1 MTRVTL
7 INPPQ
12 FTRYPQPPLG
22 LASIAAVLEGEGH
35 TVSVLDA
42 NALNLPPQDIVE
54 QLPESDVVGITAM
67 TPTINH
73 AMGIAH
79 HLRLARPGLPVI
91 LGGAHATLLP
101 QETLAAAPEIDY
113 IVRGEGEAT
122 IIELLRAIEGHASP
136 KDIPGITYRDGGSI
150 VSTPARDNGVD
161 ITALPFPAYH
171 LLAGYRYRP
180 HPPHGLARPFMAA
193 VTSRGCPYR
202 CAYCS
207 KPVFGSRFRGQ
218 APERVVDE
226 IAYLQERFGVR
237 EIAFYDD
244 VFTLDKKRA
253 HAIAAGILERGLRV
267 RWTCESRVNL
277 VDGELLRHMKR
288 AGCYA
293 VAYGIESASP
303 EILEILHKDITLEQV
318 EAAVRVTRE
327 VGIQTV
333 GYLMIGSPGE
343 TPDTIAATLDLARR
357 LKLDF
362 AQFSLTTPFP
372 GTELYQLYR
381 QEAEADVPWES
392 FVYSGAGGDAAPLF
406 ASRHLSRADL
416 RRWEKRTYRRFYLRP
431 AYLWQRL
438 GRINSIADLKMNIK
452 GLAMLLRGLFAS

>member
-22 LASIAAVLEGEGH
+22 LASIAAVLEREGH
-35 TVSVLDA
+35 TVSLLDA
-42 NALNLPPQDIVE
+42 NALNLSPRDCVVR
-54 QLPESDVVGITAM
+54 LPESDVVGITAM

-73 AMGIAH
+73 AMGIAYNI
-79 HLRLARPGLPVI
+79 RLARPGLPVI

-101 QETLAAAPEIDY
+101 QETLG
-113 IVRGEGEAT
+113 R
-122 IIELLRAIEGHASP
+122 
-136 KDIPGITYRDGGSI
+136 I

-171 LLAGYRYRP
+171 LLADYRYRP

-253 HAIAAGILERGLRV
+253 HAIAAGIMERGLKV

-327 VGIQTV
+327 AGMQTV

-357 LKLDF
+357 LRLDF

-381 QEAEADVPWES
+381 QEAPADVPWES
-392 FVYSGAGGDAAPLF
+392 FVYSGTGGDAAPLF

-416 RRWEKRTYRRFYLRP
+416 RRWEKRTYRSFYLRP

-438 GRINSIADLKMNIK
+438 TGINSLADLKMNIK
-452 GLAMLLRGLFAS
+452 GLTMLLRSLFASRRGGK